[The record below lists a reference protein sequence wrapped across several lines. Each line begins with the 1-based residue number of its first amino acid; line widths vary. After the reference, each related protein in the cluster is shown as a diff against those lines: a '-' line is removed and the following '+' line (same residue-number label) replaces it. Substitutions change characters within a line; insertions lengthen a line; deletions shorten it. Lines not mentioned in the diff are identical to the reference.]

1 MCESVVDK
9 DAARNGKY
17 LSLIL
22 KTAERGRK
30 YQTVV
35 VTFEFCPV
43 IMPLGMS
50 VFLPKPFV

>member
-9 DAARNGKY
+9 DAARKGKY